1 MGCFQLIIRAL
12 FTKKNYLRYI
22 SHLDLVR
29 LFHRTFNR
37 SQLKIKYSE
46 GFNPHPKFSIA
57 HPLSLGIESEGE
69 YIDITL
75 EQYIPIDEFIARMN
89 NALPE
94 DIQIVNAIYMEDE
107 NSISAL
113 INWAFYEIKFLL
125 EVDLNTDSISD
136 KIQEWL
142 TNDEILITKLKKK
155 GKNKIPVYVNI
166 KPLIGN
172 VVVKSIDSDGFL
184 VINSLLKSGESG
196 NLKPVEFIEAFNRD
210 SKIGIDLDSLMIKRL
225 ALYAEKDGNIYS
237 PL

>member
-155 GKNKIPVYVNI
+155 GKNKIPVDVNI

-184 VINSLLKSGESG
+184 VINSLLKSGENG
-196 NLKPVEFIEAFNRD
+196 NLKPVEFIEAFNRN